1 MRNIAVIDEGFDI
14 NQTQSY
20 QLLIQYCERSFSFF
34 ILDTRS
40 SKFIAFKNYW
50 FETPI
55 DKTQLS
61 DQIRNL
67 INTENYLTQPFQSV
81 QFLYVAPISVLIPSA
96 LFKKE
101 DPGMYFNHSTI
112 LSAKDTI
119 IFRKIS
125 SLDSYLLF
133 TIPTDLTD
141 QITFMLKD
149 VQIICQGQPLIDE
162 VIGELA
168 NKDASSVYANI
179 TPGYADILVV
189 QAGKLTLYNTFA
201 INSTDDLVFFL
212 LYLYDQFSL
221 SQEECPLSLSGYIE
235 MYSGAL
241 EMLQQYIKQITLSG
255 FPKRYLYSESFKDL
269 TQHHCTQLINMARCE

>member
-1 MRNIAVIDEGFDI
+1 M
-14 NQTQSY
+14 
-20 QLLIQYCERSFSFF
+20 

-133 TIPTDLTD
+133 PIPTDLTD